1 MRTRRQR
8 LGQHFLHDDRTAR
21 AIVAALDAEP
31 DRVVEIGPG
40 RGALTRLL
48 IERFGQVAAVE
59 LDPDLAAMLPNRLG
73 RPAGLEVL
81 RLDAV
86 TADLDAIARG
96 GRWQVA
102 ANLPYSV
109 GTAIVRRLLARPDLF
124 STLVVMVQLEVA
136 QRLVAPPGASAR
148 GLLSVEAEAR
158 ADAELLFTVAPRCF
172 VPPPRVTSAVVR
184 MALRPPPAPD
194 GRLERALGIAAR
206 AFTHR
211 RKTLANALAGAAP
224 PAEIAAAI
232 AAGAIPANARPQDLA
247 LRDWLTLA
255 RALPADAPG
264 RARARRARAE
274 GA

>member
-40 RGALTRLL
+40 RGALTRIL

-158 ADAELLFTVAPRCF
+158 AAAELLFTVAPRCF
-172 VPPPRVTSAVVR
+172 EPPPRVTSAVVR
-184 MALRPPPAPD
+184 MALRPPPAP
-194 GRLERALGIAAR
+194 GGGLERALAIAAR

-211 RKTLANALAGAAP
+211 RKTLANALAGSAP
-224 PAEIAAAI
+224 PVEIAAASK
-232 AAGAIPANARPQDLA
+232 AGAIAATARPQDLA
-247 LRDWLTLA
+247 LRDWLALA
-255 RALPADAPG
+255 GALPADAPR
-264 RARARRARAE
+264 RARARRAREA